1 MQVGETPTRQGRLRA
16 SNARVPGQLNPTA
29 SNCCTNGRIFVP
41 ESLQERLS
49 RQFCM
54 LSATLVDCECDL
66 ETIQELE
73 RSYKLS
79 SYSGEKGSISQRLAR
94 RK

>member
-1 MQVGETPTRQGRLRA
+1 MHQQTPIPHDFCR
-16 SNARVPGQLNPTA
+16 
-29 SNCCTNGRIFVP
+29 TNGRKFVP

-79 SYSGEKGSISQRLAR
+79 YKSGEKGSISKRMAG

>member
-1 MQVGETPTRQGRLRA
+1 M
-16 SNARVPGQLNPTA
+16 SY
-29 SNCCTNGRIFVP
+29 NGHKFVP

-54 LSATLVDCECDL
+54 LTATLVDCECDL

-79 SYSGEKGSISQRLAR
+79 SYRGEKGSISKRMAGRQ
-94 RK
+94 

>member
-1 MQVGETPTRQGRLRA
+1 
-16 SNARVPGQLNPTA
+16 
-29 SNCCTNGRIFVP
+29 
-41 ESLQERLS
+41 
-49 RQFCM
+49 M
-54 LSATLVDCECDL
+54 LSATLVDCESDL

-79 SYSGEKGSISQRLAR
+79 IKSGEKGSISKRMAG

>member
-1 MQVGETPTRQGRLRA
+1 M
-16 SNARVPGQLNPTA
+16 SY
-29 SNCCTNGRIFVP
+29 NGHKFVP

-79 SYSGEKGSISQRLAR
+79 IQNGEKGSISKRMAR
-94 RK
+94 R

>member
-1 MQVGETPTRQGRLRA
+1 MIRQREEPYHCGVQGLKLRTKTL
-16 SNARVPGQLNPTA
+16 SHDFM
-29 SNCCTNGRIFVP
+29 SYNGRKFVP

-54 LSATLVDCECDL
+54 LTATLVDCECDL

-73 RSYKLS
+73 RSYKLT
-79 SYSGEKGSISQRLAR
+79 SYCGEKGSISKRMAG

>member
-1 MQVGETPTRQGRLRA
+1 M
-16 SNARVPGQLNPTA
+16 S
-29 SNCCTNGRIFVP
+29 

-49 RQFCM
+49 REFCV
-54 LSATLVDCECDL
+54 LTATLVDCECDL

-73 RSYKLS
+73 RSYKLT
-79 SYSGEKGSISQRLAR
+79 SYSGEKGSFSKRMAG

>member
-1 MQVGETPTRQGRLRA
+1 M
-16 SNARVPGQLNPTA
+16 SY
-29 SNCCTNGRIFVP
+29 NGRKFVP

-54 LSATLVDCECDL
+54 LTATLVDCECDL

-79 SYSGEKGSISQRLAR
+79 IQSGEKGSISKRMAG